1 MGMISG
7 VPVMGYPELRSAGG
21 ESGGRNDGTQAQ
33 LQSEQRNVDPQTHT
47 TRCAKML

>member
-1 MGMISG
+1 MISG
-7 VPVMGYPELRSAGG
+7 VPVMGYPELRSAG

-33 LQSEQRNVDPQTHT
+33 LQRNVDPQTRT

>member
-33 LQSEQRNVDPQTHT
+33 LKRNVDPQTHT

>member
-7 VPVMGYPELRSAGG
+7 VPVMGYPELRSAG